1 MALCKLSKS
10 FFVILVLAVIISQHV
25 EARRT
30 ILKGRRA
37 MTRTYLRDSPIP
49 AWAVVILVGLGEIIV
64 GAIIFFVM
72 KRAILD
78 TPIVG
83 SYTPAKTLE
92 EA

>member
-1 MALCKLSKS
+1 MAFFKISKS
-10 FFVILVLAVIISQHV
+10 FFVILVLAVIISQQV

-30 ILKGRRA
+30 ILKGRKSL
-37 MTRTYLRDSPIP
+37 TRTYLRDSPIP
-49 AWAVVILVGLGEIIV
+49 AWAVVILVALAEIIV

-72 KRAILD
+72 KRAVLD

-83 SYTPAKTLE
+83 SYSPAKTE